1 MNLISS
7 RMILLFFFDSDLFT
21 NKQPAIFER
30 AVQGVTKAVEKLSL
44 TLPINVLKEKSLDNL
59 CHLPSGYACF
69 VCTQSMNVLVTL
81 YSWPMPLGLNFV
93 VALQGS
99 PVVLIVVQLRP
110 CDAMIPFSCRSRS
123 SLITRIRLVSVS
135 WQLTGHDT
143 SRTES
148 RPRTANP

>member
-7 RMILLFFFDSDLFT
+7 RMILLFFFDSNLFT

-93 VALQGS
+93 VAL
-99 PVVLIVVQLRP
+99 
-110 CDAMIPFSCRSRS
+110 
-123 SLITRIRLVSVS
+123 
-135 WQLTGHDT
+135 
-143 SRTES
+143 
-148 RPRTANP
+148 

>member
-7 RMILLFFFDSDLFT
+7 RIILLFFFDSDLFT

-44 TLPINVLKEKSLDNL
+44 TLPMPQRVKRKISDNH
-59 CHLPSGYACF
+59 CHLPSGYACL

-93 VALQGS
+93 VAL
-99 PVVLIVVQLRP
+99 
-110 CDAMIPFSCRSRS
+110 
-123 SLITRIRLVSVS
+123 
-135 WQLTGHDT
+135 
-143 SRTES
+143 
-148 RPRTANP
+148 